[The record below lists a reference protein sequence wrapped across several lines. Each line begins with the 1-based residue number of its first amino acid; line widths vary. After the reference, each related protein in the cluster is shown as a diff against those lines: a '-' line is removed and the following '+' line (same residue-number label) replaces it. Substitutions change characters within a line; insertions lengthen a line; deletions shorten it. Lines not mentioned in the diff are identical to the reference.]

1 MALPP
6 VIRFLIAGQLRR
18 EFIITPAGK
27 PVLDIQGGNLL
38 YAAAGC
44 SIWEPGIGLLG
55 RVGENYS
62 HEWLDQIAQ
71 KGFDSRGIHTI
82 AEVLDQR
89 SFFAYTDI
97 DTCHT
102 DNPVSHFVRLGMP
115 FPKNLL
121 GFSSQAQV
129 QDSRTSPGTF
139 TIRLSDIPG
148 DYFDASAVHL
158 CPLDFLSHTLLPP
171 ALRQGSLTTITID
184 PSASYMNPIFW
195 NAIPDVLKGIT
206 AFLPSEEKLRSLF
219 QGRTNVPWEMAD
231 ALADYGCEII
241 VINRGMQGQLLY
253 EHATHSRWSIPMY
266 PGRTV
271 DPTGAGDAFCGGFLA
286 GYHSTYNALEGVL
299 TGNISASLAMEGS
312 GPFYGV
318 DALPGLAKARLE
330 VLRGMVH
337 KA

>member
-1 MALPP
+1 MC
-6 VIRFLIAGQLRR
+6 IRDRFLIAGQLRR

-139 TIRLSDIPG
+139 TIRLS
-148 DYFDASAVHL
+148 
-158 CPLDFLSHTLLPP
+158 
-171 ALRQGSLTTITID
+171 
-184 PSASYMNPIFW
+184 
-195 NAIPDVLKGIT
+195 
-206 AFLPSEEKLRSLF
+206 
-219 QGRTNVPWEMAD
+219 
-231 ALADYGCEII
+231 
-241 VINRGMQGQLLY
+241 
-253 EHATHSRWSIPMY
+253 
-266 PGRTV
+266 
-271 DPTGAGDAFCGGFLA
+271 
-286 GYHSTYNALEGVL
+286 
-299 TGNISASLAMEGS
+299 
-312 GPFYGV
+312 
-318 DALPGLAKARLE
+318 
-330 VLRGMVH
+330 
-337 KA
+337 